1 MTARPTQSTSSL
13 FKPLADAEAPV
24 DIWFNDAPLR
34 VPGGRSVAAAL
45 LAAGVARFRSTPVS
59 GAPRAPY
66 CMMGACFEC
75 LVEIDGVPA
84 RQSCMVEVRDGMR
97 IRSQEGARDLPPEVV
112 QDAAPAATQNAAAL
126 ENADGR

>member
-1 MTARPTQSTSSL
+1 MTAQPTSSL
-13 FKPLADAEAPV
+13 FKPLAPAEAQV
-24 DIWFNDAPLR
+24 EIWFNDAPLR

-45 LAAGVARFRSTPVS
+45 LAASVSRFRSTPVS

-84 RQSCMVEVRDGMR
+84 RQSCMVEVREGMR
-97 IRSQEGARDLPPEVV
+97 IRTQEGARDLPADFSTALPS
-112 QDAAPAATQNAAAL
+112 DNAL
-126 ENADGR
+126 DTPSMENTHDR